1 MYKGQ
6 KAPDDTRVMVLDQN
20 GDFQY
25 GSIRR
30 DHLTDMRLQDK
41 DIHNVLAI
49 CTKKGQKEVSITQ
62 LGDSGALVM
71 SLPSTENEIVYV
83 YGIVTALYIEPT
95 NDRSLTVASSLWDV
109 IHELRTNRNYH
120 SELQN
125 NNIYPASDID
135 FI

>member
-49 CTKKGQKEVSITQ
+49 CTNKGQKEVSITQ
-62 LGDSGALVM
+62 LGDSGAIVM

-83 YGIVTALYIEPT
+83 YGIVTALYIEH

-109 IHELRTNRNYH
+109 IHELCTNRNYH

-125 NNIYPASDID
+125 NNSYPASDID

>member
-49 CTKKGQKEVSITQ
+49 CTNKGQKEVSITQ
-62 LGDSGALVM
+62 LGDSGAIVM

-83 YGIVTALYIEPT
+83 YGIVTALYIEH

-109 IHELRTNRNYH
+109 IHDLCVNPNYH

-125 NNIYPASDID
+125 NNKCPASDID